1 MVKPQDNRRKKNNIH
16 ADSPKDLP
24 EDREAHIRRV
34 MAEQEETDYLS
45 NLRRRIAEQDNSTYV
60 NSPTKA
66 MKQTGSANHKS
77 DMNSD
82 SGKDT
87 VESELLGSLH
97 DFQLEPQVS
106 PKPSDTAKESPP
118 VKPEDTEQI
127 APSPALPSPPVESH
141 PAPPASPIQP
151 GAIVKLDDGTIGIF
165 EQEIP
170 DKEYD
175 IVLMVKADGTLEPK
189 GVSIYAYQWQ
199 QIGSV
204 PGDLLAQMTRRMR
217 WERDAL
223 LYHLDRYEYAKLI
236 PNQEAPPQKPG
247 QVSPV
252 TKTSRANSRV
262 GSAGEPGLERG
273 RVISIT
279 TGDKTWDAVYWG
291 SNNMGAIVAHNTHKT
306 WSLMH
311 LDLKRF
317 KGSLKYGELIDS
329 ETIRKIEEELTKNQ
343 HLE

>member
-1 MVKPQDNRRKKNNIH
+1 MVKPRDNRRKENRIH
-16 ADSPKDLP
+16 TDSPKDLP
-24 EDREAHIRRV
+24 EDHKAHIHRI

-45 NLRRRIAEQDNSTYV
+45 NLRRRIAEQGESSYI
-60 NSPTKA
+60 NSPPKA
-66 MKQTGSANHKS
+66 MKQTGGADHKS
-77 DMNSD
+77 DVNSD
-82 SGKDT
+82 SGTDT
-87 VESELLGSLH
+87 VESEILGSLH

-106 PKPSDTAKESPP
+106 SKPADTAKESPP

-127 APSPALPSPPVESH
+127 APSPPPSSPPVESH
-141 PAPPASPIQP
+141 PAPSVSPVQP
-151 GAIVKLDDGTIGIF
+151 GGIVKLDDGTVGIF

-175 IVLMVKADGTLEPK
+175 IVLMVKPDGTLEPK
-189 GVSIYAYQWQ
+189 GVSLYAYQWQ

-204 PGDLLAQMTRRMR
+204 PDDLLAQMIRRMR

-223 LYHLDRYEYAKLI
+223 IYHLDHYEYAKLI
-236 PNQEAPPQKPG
+236 PNQKASSQKPE
-247 QVSPV
+247 QVPPL
-252 TKTSRANSRV
+252 TTASRANSQV
-262 GSAGEPGLERG
+262 ESARGHTLQRG
-273 RVISIT
+273 RVISIA

-317 KGSLKYGELIDS
+317 KGSLEYGELIDS
-329 ETIRKIEEELTKNQ
+329 ETIRKIEEELSKNQ
-343 HLE
+343 SLE

>member
-1 MVKPQDNRRKKNNIH
+1 MVKPRDNRRKENRIH

-24 EDREAHIRRV
+24 EDREAHIRRI
-34 MAEQEETDYLS
+34 MTSQEETEYLS
-45 NLRRRIAEQDNSTYV
+45 NLRRRIAKQGESQYI
-60 NSPTKA
+60 NSPAKA
-66 MKQTGSANHKS
+66 MKQTGGADHKS
-77 DMNSD
+77 DVNSD
-82 SGKDT
+82 SGTDT

-97 DFQLEPQVS
+97 DFQFEPQVS
-106 PKPSDTAKESPP
+106 PKRADTAKESPP

-127 APSPALPSPPVESH
+127 APSPAPSSPPVESH
-141 PAPPASPIQP
+141 PAPSASPIQP
-151 GAIVKLDDGTIGIF
+151 GAIVKIEDGSVGIF

-175 IVLMVKADGTLEPK
+175 ILLMVKADGTLEPK
-189 GVSIYAYQWQ
+189 GVSLYAYQWQ

-204 PGDLLAQMTRRMR
+204 PDDLLTQMIRRMR

-223 LYHLDRYEYAKLI
+223 IYHLDCYEHAKLI
-236 PNQEAPPQKPG
+236 PNQKAPPQKPE
-247 QVSPV
+247 QVPPI
-252 TKTSRANSRV
+252 TKTSRVNSQV
-262 GSAGEPGLERG
+262 GRAGEPGLQRG
-273 RVISIT
+273 RVLSIT

>member
-1 MVKPQDNRRKKNNIH
+1 MVKPQDNRRKENRINT
-16 ADSPKDLP
+16 DSPNDLP

-34 MAEQEETDYLS
+34 MTNQEETDYLS
-45 NLRRRIAEQDNSTYV
+45 NLRRRIAEQGESKYL
-60 NSPTKA
+60 NSPPKA
-66 MKQTGSANHKS
+66 MKQTGGANHKS

-97 DFQLEPQVS
+97 DFQLEPEVS
-106 PKPSDTAKESPP
+106 SKPADTAKESPP
-118 VKPEDTEQI
+118 VKPEDTEQV
-127 APSPALPSPPVESH
+127 APPPSSPPVESH
-141 PAPPASPIQP
+141 PAPSASPVQP
-151 GAIVKLDDGTIGIF
+151 GGIVKLDDETVAIF

-170 DKEYD
+170 NKEYD
-175 IVLMVKADGTLEPK
+175 IVLMVKPDGTLEPK
-189 GVSIYAYQWQ
+189 GVSLYAYQWQ

-204 PGDLLAQMTRRMR
+204 PGDLLAQMMRRMR

-223 LYHLDRYEYAKLI
+223 IYHLDNYEYAKLI
-236 PNQEAPPQKPG
+236 PNQKAPSQKPE
-247 QVSPV
+247 QVPPL
-252 TKTSRANSRV
+252 TRASRTNAAV
-262 GSAGEPGLERG
+262 KSAGEHTLQRG
-273 RVISIT
+273 RVLSIT

-291 SNNMGAIVAHNTHKT
+291 SNNMMGAIVAHNTHKT

-343 HLE
+343 SLE

>member
-1 MVKPQDNRRKKNNIH
+1 MVKPLDNQGKEKKKRSNSLN
-16 ADSPKDLP
+16 DLP

-45 NLRRRIAEQDNSTYV
+45 NLRRRIAEQGKSTYA

-82 SGKDT
+82 SGTDT
-87 VESELLGSLH
+87 VESEILGSLH

-106 PKPSDTAKESPP
+106 PKPADTAKESPP

-127 APSPALPSPPVESH
+127 APSPPPSSPPVESH
-141 PAPPASPIQP
+141 PAPPASPVQP
-151 GAIVKLDDGTIGIF
+151 GAIVKLDDGTVGIF

-175 IVLMVKADGTLEPK
+175 IVLMVNADGTLEPK
-189 GVSIYAYQWQ
+189 GVSLYAYQWQ

-204 PGDLLAQMTRRMR
+204 PGDLLAQMIRRMR

-236 PNQEAPPQKPG
+236 PNQKAPSQKSE
-247 QVSPV
+247 QVPPV
-252 TKTSRANSRV
+252 TKASRTNSPV
-262 GSAGEPGLERG
+262 ESAGEPGLQRG

-317 KGSLKYGELIDS
+317 KGSLKYGKLIDS